1 LVAIGFESLTN
12 AMETIHSGAI
22 DSNLKPGHVAE
33 ILFLVCESLER
44 RKSIS
49 LISFRFGFGEK
60 PIELV
65 ISAALWEGEK

>member
-1 LVAIGFESLTN
+1 MVAISFESLTN
-12 AMETIHSGAI
+12 AVEMIHFGAI

-44 RKSIS
+44 RKSI